1 MPSNESYGSKVKII
15 ESLCYGVPVITS
27 KIGFSGIKRVSNN
40 LPIVANSNSVIVK
53 KIIDLIKNKKKYFLE
68 ANKISDKYIKM
79 HDVKKNIS
87 RLNKRIKEL

>member
-1 MPSNESYGSKVKII
+1 
-15 ESLCYGVPVITS
+15 VPVVTS

-40 LPIVANSNSVIVK
+40 LPIIANSNSAMVK

-79 HDVKKNIS
+79 HDVKKNIY